1 MQIQLHKRVCVLL
14 SGALQTTK
22 LFWLL
27 QSEFLNQ
34 MGVTFK
40 AASWWS
46 IAVASGAAALLAV
59 LAGYAIQRF
68 RMRQE
73 MHSEIHEIM

>member
-1 MQIQLHKRVCVLL
+1 MLQWGAVQTIKQLCL
-14 SGALQTTK
+14 S
-22 LFWLL
+22 

-46 IAVASGAAALLAV
+46 VAAASGAAALLAV
-59 LAGYAIQRF
+59 LAGYAVHRF